1 MFIVGAG
8 AVYCYITSIVKK
20 MKFKIEIESSFLI
33 INVKE
38 YLNIIKK
45 ISFFFFKYIIIIV
58 IIIKI
63 DKKYTF

>member
-45 ISFFFFKYIIIIV
+45 ISCFFFKYIIIIV